1 MDAIIR
7 AVGHRKCHW
16 IAALELIVELLP
28 SLVVHLTVADAL
40 GVLIKFF
47 HRPIGLR
54 QRGNAA
60 NSLRLLQ
67 PLIPLAIGF
76 EAREVFVF
84 LPRQFA
90 VLKTDR
96 TKHRLHPVKILGGN
110 RIKFVIVTLGASQF
124 VGEKS
129 DADRVDHIIQILL
142 PRHRRHAHRRVLPRP
157 HPQEAGGN
165 HVIGIIRL
173 QFIAGNL
180 LAHKL
185 VVRLVGIEGAHHV
198 ISIAPRVRSRV
209 VIGKARRIRIAHHVQ
224 PMPRHLLAVMRTG
237 QQPID
242 QRRPSGIRILLPR
255 RRKLECL
262 LRGRRQAGEVVC
274 HTPNQRHRA
283 GAFCHSQSLRQTRIN
298 KRIYRVPVRR
308 HRRFFH
314 GLIRPQ
320 FLRIILAIRPTIIQS
335 ATGFHQDTIGLAPWI
350 GILENG
356 SDSLGIRPRRAGGN
370 PLFHITDLFGTE
382 FVISLGRHGGPI
394 VFMFAGY
401 RQKQRTGQ
409 RLARHEHGFL
419 TLAPRQQAG
428 ARAHIQF
435 ALEFL
440 RIIPVAGQ
448 ALDLE

>member
-1 MDAIIR
+1 M
-7 AVGHRKCHW
+7 
-16 IAALELIVELLP
+16 
-28 SLVVHLTVADAL
+28 
-40 GVLIKFF
+40 
-47 HRPIGLR
+47 
-54 QRGNAA
+54 
-60 NSLRLLQ
+60 Q
-67 PLIPLAIGF
+67 PLIALAISL

-90 VLKTDR
+90 VRKTQR
-96 TKHRLHPVKILGGN
+96 TEHRLHAVKILGGN
-110 RIKFVIVTLGASQF
+110 RIKLVIVTLGAAQF

-129 DADRVDHIIQILL
+129 DADRVDHVIEILL
-142 PRHRRHAHRRVLPRP
+142 PRHRRHTHRRVFPRA
-157 HPQEAGGN
+157 HAQEARGN
-165 HVIGIIRL
+165 HMIRIIRL

-185 VVRLVGIEGAHHV
+185 VVRLVCIEGAHH
-198 ISIAPRVRSRV
+198 IIAIAPRVRSRV
-209 VIGKARRIRIAHHVQ
+209 VVGKARRIRVAHHIQ
-224 PMPRHLLAVMRTG
+224 PMPRHLLAVMRTS
-237 QQPID
+237 QQPSD

-255 RRKLECL
+255 RDKFECL
-262 LRGRRQAGEVVC
+262 LRRWRQSGEVVC

-283 GAFCHSQSLRQTRIN
+283 GAFCHSQSLRQKRIN

-320 FLRIILAIRPTIIQS
+320 FLRIILAIRPIIIQS

-356 SDSLGIRPRRAGGN
+356 SDTLGIRPRRAGGN
-370 PLFHITDLFGTE
+370 PLFHINDLFGTE
-382 FVISLGRHGGPI
+382 FVISLGRHGGPVI
-394 VFMFAGY
+394 LMLASH

-409 RLARHEHGFL
+409 RLARHQRGFL
-419 TLAPRQQAG
+419 ALTPGQQAG

-435 ALEFL
+435 ALEFPG
-440 RIIPVAGQ
+440 IIPVTGQ